1 MRKQIPIFFT
11 GGFRPF
17 FLGAAAIALLN
28 MLIWIGYL
36 AGFIELHSLFS
47 PSYWHLHEMMFGF
60 VGAAIAGFLL
70 TAVPNWTGRPA
81 LKGFNLASLFGL
93 WILGRVTIFYSEFAG
108 AYFAAIADLP
118 LFFIL
123 CLYIFREISSQGTKR
138 NLPIVILV
146 FLFGCANAL
155 MHAELLWDIETA
167 QYGYRLS
174 VILVATLIMLI
185 GGRIIPNFTANWL
198 KQNGGDKM
206 PTLMNKYDLFT
217 IVWSLFSLLSWLF
230 MPENMF
236 TGYLFVGAAI
246 LNAIRL
252 SRWQLLAIAKNPILL
267 IMQVAYAWLVVG
279 LLLFGVLI
287 IWQIDQMDLPI
298 HAITVGAFTS
308 MILAVMTRASLG
320 HTGRK
325 IIASKLTILV
335 YVCINISVIARLL
348 ASFYY
353 IYETGF
359 LYISAIAWIL
369 AFGLFIIQYA
379 PYFLTRRK

>member
-1 MRKQIPIFFT
+1 MPTFFT

-17 FLGAAAIALLN
+17 FLGAAIIALLN

-36 AGFIELHSLFS
+36 AGMVEIHSLFT
-47 PSYWHLHEMMFGF
+47 PTYWHLHEMMFGF

-93 WILGRVTIFYSEFAG
+93 WILGRVTIYYSEFAG

-123 CLYIFREISSQGTKR
+123 CLYIFREISSQGNKR

-155 MHAELLWDIETA
+155 MHAELLWDVETA

-174 VILVATLIMLI
+174 VLLVAALIMLI

-198 KQNGGDKM
+198 KQTGSDKLPM
-206 PTLMNKYDLFT
+206 LMNKYDLFT
-217 IVWSLFSLLSWLF
+217 ILWTLFTLLSWVF
-230 MPENMF
+230 MPENKL
-236 TGYLFVGAAI
+236 TGYLFIGAAI

-252 SRWQLLAIAKNPILL
+252 SRWQLLAIVKNPILL
-267 IMQVAYAWLVVG
+267 ILQIAYGWLVIG

-287 IWQIDQMDLPI
+287 IGDIDQMDMPV

-325 IIASKLTILV
+325 IAASKLTVSV
-335 YVCINISVIARLL
+335 YICINISVIARLL

-353 IYETGF
+353 VYDRGF
-359 LYISAIAWIL
+359 LYISATAWML

-379 PYFLTRRK
+379 PYFFIGRK

>member
-1 MRKQIPIFFT
+1 MSIFFT

-17 FLGAAAIALLN
+17 FLGAAVIALLN

-36 AGFIELHSLFS
+36 AGVVELHSLFS
-47 PSYWHLHEMMFGF
+47 PTYWHLHEMMFGF

-123 CLYIFREISSQGTKR
+123 CLYIFREISAQGTKR
-138 NLPIVILV
+138 NLPIVILI

-155 MHAELLWDIETA
+155 MHAELMWGIETA

-174 VILVATLIMLI
+174 VMLIATLIMLI
-185 GGRIIPNFTANWL
+185 GGRVIPNFTANWL
-198 KQNGGDKM
+198 KQNGSDKM
-206 PTLMNKYDLFT
+206 PILMNKFDFFN
-217 IVWSLFSLLSWLF
+217 IVWTLFSLLSWVF
-230 MPENMF
+230 MPEAIL

-267 IMQVAYAWLVVG
+267 ILHVAYAWLVVG
-279 LLLFGVLI
+279 LLMFGVLI
-287 IWQIDQMDLPI
+287 IWQIDQMDLPV

-335 YVCINISVIARLL
+335 YICINISVITRLL
-348 ASFYY
+348 ASLYY
-353 IYETGF
+353 TYNTGF
-359 LYISAIAWIL
+359 LYISAVAWML

-379 PYFLTRRK
+379 PYFFTARK

>member
-1 MRKQIPIFFT
+1 MPIFFT

-17 FLGAAAIALLN
+17 FLGAAVIALLN

-36 AGFIELHSLFS
+36 AGSIEIYSLFS

-70 TAVPNWTGRPA
+70 TAMPNWTGRPA

-93 WILGRVTIFYSEFAG
+93 WILGRVTIFYSEFTG

-123 CLYIFREISSQGTKR
+123 GLYIFREISAQGTKR
-138 NLPIVILV
+138 NLPIVILI
-146 FLFGCANAL
+146 FLFGFANAL
-155 MHAELLWDIETA
+155 MHAELIWGIETEE
-167 QYGYRLS
+167 YGYRLT
-174 VILVATLIMLI
+174 VMLVATLIMLI
-185 GGRIIPNFTANWL
+185 GGRVIPSFTTNWL

-206 PTLMNKYDLFT
+206 PILMNRYDLIT
-217 IVWSLFSLLSWLF
+217 ILWTLFSMLLWVV
-230 MPENMF
+230 MPVNIF
-236 TGYLFVGAAI
+236 TGYLFAGAAI

-252 SRWQLLAIAKNPILL
+252 SRWQFLAIAKNPILL
-267 IMQVAYAWLVVG
+267 ILHVAYAWLVIG
-279 LLLFGVLI
+279 LLLFGVVI
-287 IWQIDQMDLPI
+287 ILQIDQMDLPI
-298 HAITVGAFTS
+298 HAITVGGFTT

-325 IIASKLTILV
+325 IIATKLTILV
-335 YVCINISVIARLL
+335 YICINISVIARLS
-348 ASFYY
+348 ASIYDV
-353 IYETGF
+353 YETGF
-359 LYISAIAWIL
+359 LYISAATWML

-379 PYFLTRRK
+379 PYFFTDRK